1 METPKKSSVIGTS
14 LILFGVI
21 FFLRAMGVIDADN
34 VLLSPKMYPLYAAA
48 VFFVAKQNNYAIG
61 CLILSGV
68 VWFEDIYRL
77 LNEQFKIIWP
87 LALVVVGVLLV
98 SGKLNSKNKRLNE
111 NNRKEEENE
120 GDGKPFKL
128 Q

>member
-1 METPKKSSVIGTS
+1 
-14 LILFGVI
+14 
-21 FFLRAMGVIDADN
+21 MGVIDADN
-34 VLLSPKMYPLYAAA
+34 ILLSPKMYPLYAAA

>member
-1 METPKKSSVIGTS
+1 METPKRNSVIGLS
-14 LILFGVI
+14 LVFFGII

-34 VLLSPKMYPLYAAA
+34 VLLSPKMYPVYAAA
-48 VFFVAKQNNYAIG
+48 IFFVSKQNNYAIG
-61 CLILSGV
+61 CLILSVV

-77 LNEQFKIIWP
+77 LNQQFNIIWP
-87 LALVVVGVLLV
+87 LALVAVGVLLL
-98 SGKLNSKNKRLNE
+98 SGKLNSKTKKLNE

-120 GDGKPFKL
+120 GDDKPFKL